1 MDIYILKNF
10 SLQETFF
17 GLAEGKLQDTVT
29 SHKNDP
35 DSPVGHWKF
44 DSEEIK
50 WGLVQEDMH
59 EANAHAFLQA
69 LRREPQDDGWVL
81 VVGGD

>member
-17 GLAEGKLQDTVT
+17 GLADGKLQDKIT
-29 SHKNDP
+29 SHKNNP

-50 WGLVQEDMH
+50 WGLVQEGMSPP
-59 EANAHAFLQA
+59 NAQAFLQA
-69 LRREPQDDGWVL
+69 LRREPPDDGWEL